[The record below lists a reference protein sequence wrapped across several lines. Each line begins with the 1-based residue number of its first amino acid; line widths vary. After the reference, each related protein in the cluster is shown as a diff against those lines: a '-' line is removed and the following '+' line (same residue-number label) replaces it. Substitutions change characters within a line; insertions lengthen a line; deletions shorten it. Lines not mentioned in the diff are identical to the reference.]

1 MKKVLAFLIL
11 VLGVTALL
19 NVPALAARAPARVPS
34 QLGNDISWPQCGRKL
49 PSGQAFGIVGVNGG
63 IATTTNPCLADQ
75 LLWAD
80 NSSGAANQPKT
91 QLYVNTANP
100 GEIIDQV
107 STWPVNNTDK
117 TGYTTDNPYGE
128 CTGQN
133 DLACS
138 WQYGWNRA
146 VEDVID
152 RFAPAVNTTT
162 LNNDPAAYVWWL
174 DVEIVNTWQSGSGGA
189 LARNAATLE
198 GMTAHFQSKN
208 APVGIYSTSY
218 QWGQIVGSA
227 VDNNSNLNGLASWLA
242 GARNE
247 ADAKKKCSLP
257 PLTAGGKVALTQFV
271 SRSYDY
277 DYSCV

>member
-1 MKKVLAFLIL
+1 MVRKLLVFAGL
-11 VLGVTALL
+11 VLGVLGLL
-19 NVPALAARAPARVPS
+19 NIHALAARAPS
-34 QLGNDISWPQCGRKL
+34 KLGNDISWPQCGKKL

-75 LLWAD
+75 LLWAA
-80 NSSGAANQPKT
+80 NSTGAANQPKT
-91 QLYVNTANP
+91 QVYVNTANP

-117 TGYTTDNPYGE
+117 TGFTTDNPYGQ

-152 RFAPAVNTTT
+152 RFAPAVNTTA
-162 LNNDPAAYVWWL
+162 LNNDPAAYIWWL
-174 DVEIVNTWQSGSGGA
+174 DVEIVNTWQSGSTEA
-189 LARNAATLE
+189 LARNVATLE
-198 GMTAHFQSKN
+198 GMVAHFNFVGAQ
-208 APVGIYSTSY
+208 VGIYSTAY
-218 QWGQIVGSA
+218 QWGQIVGSQVA
-227 VDNNSNLNGLASWLA
+227 PASNLNGLNSWLA

-247 ADAKKKCSLP
+247 SDAKKRCSLP
-257 PLTAGGKVALTQFV
+257 PLTIGGQVTLTQFV
-271 SRSYDY
+271 SRNLDY
-277 DYSCV
+277 DHSCI